1 MAFAIEWDKD
11 GERYFEAGT
20 DRGVLYQI
28 DSTTG
33 NYVDGEAWN
42 GLTAVNSNPGG
53 AEANELWAD
62 NMKYAVLRSAETYG
76 GTIEC
81 YTYPDG
87 FKQNNG
93 EANLIENVPGIVA
106 SGQSRKA
113 FGFSYRTKVGNDV
126 DGLDHAYKIHLVYK
140 ATASP
145 SEKAYQT
152 INDSPDGIT
161 MSYEFETTPVG
172 GTGPI
177 AQGGDGLAKPTAHI
191 EIDTTQF
198 TDAGGQA
205 FIAALEA
212 CLYGVAGTENPI
224 SGVTGGAAMPSPRQ
238 LIDLYNRSNF

>member
-1 MAFAIEWDKD
+1 MKAFDNALLEWDAI
-11 GERYFEAGT
+11 GEHYFESGT

-28 DSTTG
+28 NSSG
-33 NYVDGEAWN
+33 KYVDGEAWN
-42 GLTAVNSNPGG
+42 GLTSVNSTPGG

-62 NMKYAVLRSAETYG
+62 NIKYAVLRSAETYG

-93 EANLIENVPGIVA
+93 EANLIEGVPGIVA
-106 SGQSRKA
+106 SGQTRKA
-113 FGFSYRTKVGNDV
+113 FGFSYRTMVGNEV
-126 DGLDHAYKIHLVYK
+126 DGLDHAYKIHLVYN

-161 MSYEFETTPVG
+161 MSFEFETTP
-172 GTGPI
+172 I
-177 AQGGDGLAKPTAHI
+177 GGDGSDGLKKPTAHI

-198 TDAGGQA
+198 QDTAGKA
-205 FIAALEA
+205 FIAALEKN
-212 CLYGVAGTENPI
+212 LYGDTSDSTPAT
-224 SGVTGGAAMPSPRQ
+224 MPTPAE
-238 LIDLYNRSNF
+238 LIALYNEVNP